1 MDPNRQNNLGYSR
14 RFVLKTLTGIRHS
27 RTLPTIAL
35 ILLAFFGPVRPVV
48 AQTDIT
54 GRVAGTVKDAQSGV
68 LPGPSVKAT
77 NLETG

>member
-35 ILLAFFGPVRPVV
+35 ILLAFFGEGAYLIALLPP
-48 AQTDIT
+48 
-54 GRVAGTVKDAQSGV
+54 GRRRI
-68 LPGPSVKAT
+68 
-77 NLETG
+77 